1 MCGRFV
7 LYTPGKDVAEHFG
20 CSDPFTLEPKYNIAP
35 TQLIVA
41 IRAPTPERKEMCLLR
56 WGLVPFWAKDEK
68 TFFINARSE
77 TLREKPAFRE
87 PFKTRRCL
95 IPANAFYEWKKIGKN
110 SYPHV
115 FMMKNKGLFAIP
127 GLWEERNDSL
137 GNRLLS
143 CTILTTEANELV
155 SEIHDRMPVII
166 EASDYDL
173 WLNVKT
179 PLDTLG
185 EIMKAYPAELMQGF
199 PVGDMVNKT
208 SFDSPECMRPT
219 CKLF

>member
-1 MCGRFV
+1 
-7 LYTPGKDVAEHFG
+7 
-20 CSDPFTLEPKYNIAP
+20 
-35 TQLIVA
+35 
-41 IRAPTPERKEMCLLR
+41 
-56 WGLVPFWAKDEK
+56 
-68 TFFINARSE
+68 
-77 TLREKPAFRE
+77 
-87 PFKTRRCL
+87 
-95 IPANAFYEWKKIGKN
+95 
-110 SYPHV
+110 
-115 FMMKNKGLFAIP
+115 MMKNKGLFAIP